1 MRIFLACRVSRSS
14 VVEAWHS
21 YLEQRKLA
29 WNFKK
34 FFIPHTET
42 FGGAL
47 VLWVSPRTCNNDL
60 VQLEGKTKSVSYEG
74 WPYLLVP
81 SQEWRNCLMLA
92 SPSPILQTRHFC
104 SAPSDAYFVI
114 FWSLKVI
121 LSPYARSIDSTKVIK
136 PVSLEVKEFVWV
148 PPNLSILKQRLVCSF
163 HFFVS
168 WPHNLIHVGL
178 RNLDHENEVTKQEV
192 GMTRLFKTLKIS
204 GFWMSKCAMFSWW
217 IQSLADKSMFHSGIL
232 IYITCVL

>member
-1 MRIFLACRVSRSS
+1 MGIFLACRVSRSS

-34 FFIPHTET
+34 LFIPHTET

-47 VLWVSPRTCNNDL
+47 VLWVSPRTCNKDL
-60 VQLEGKTKSVSYEG
+60 VQLEGKTKTVSYEG

-92 SPSPILQTRHFC
+92 SASPILQTRHFC
-104 SAPSDAYFVI
+104 SSPSDACFVI

-121 LSPYARSIDSTKVIK
+121 LFPLMQEASIQLKLSNLVHLKLK
-136 PVSLEVKEFVWV
+136 SLCGF
-148 PPNLSILKQRLVCSF
+148 PPSCPSWNNDLSALFISLSLDLITSYMLDWETLTMRMRLPCM
-163 HFFVS
+163 
-168 WPHNLIHVGL
+168 
-178 RNLDHENEVTKQEV
+178 K
-192 GMTRLFKTLKIS
+192 
-204 GFWMSKCAMFSWW
+204 
-217 IQSLADKSMFHSGIL
+217 
-232 IYITCVL
+232 

>member
-1 MRIFLACRVSRSS
+1 MRIFFARRVSCSS

-42 FGGAL
+42 FDGAL

-60 VQLEGKTKSVSYEG
+60 VQLEGETKSVSYEG
-74 WPYLLVP
+74 WPYLFVP

-104 SAPSDAYFVI
+104 SSPSDACFVI

-168 WPHNLIHVGL
+168 WPHNLIHLDWETLTMRMRLPSKKLVWHAYSRPSRFQGFEWANVPCF
-178 RNLDHENEVTKQEV
+178 RGEFNL
-192 GMTRLFKTLKIS
+192 
-204 GFWMSKCAMFSWW
+204 
-217 IQSLADKSMFHSGIL
+217 
-232 IYITCVL
+232 

>member
-1 MRIFLACRVSRSS
+1 MSIFLACRVSRSS

-47 VLWVSPRTCNNDL
+47 VLWVSPRTCNKDL
-60 VQLEGKTKSVSYEG
+60 VQLEGKTKTVSYEG
-74 WPYLLVP
+74 VPYLLVP

-92 SPSPILQTRHFC
+92 SASPILQTRHFC
-104 SAPSDAYFVI
+104 SSPSDACFVI

-121 LSPYARSIDSTKVIK
+121 LFPLMQEASIQLKLSNLFHLKLKSSYGFRPICPSWNKDLSALFI
-136 PVSLEVKEFVWV
+136 SLS
-148 PPNLSILKQRLVCSF
+148 LD
-163 HFFVS
+163 
-168 WPHNLIHVGL
+168 LITSYM
-178 RNLDHENEVTKQEV
+178 LDW
-192 GMTRLFKTLKIS
+192 KTLTMRMRLPCMK
-204 GFWMSKCAMFSWW
+204 
-217 IQSLADKSMFHSGIL
+217 
-232 IYITCVL
+232 